1 MFVYFCPAFCRMQ
14 KVSEE
19 IRANNQIKMYSTSF
33 SANESYQRV
42 TKANTSDNGIKKH
55 TTHENQMEI
64 SKQGLFGE
72 VNWPKLNA
80 KQQNS
85 SSGTPEKHKYYFWF
99 RCNKMKKYF
108 VDKLVNPVKG
118 GKCTY

>member
-1 MFVYFCPAFCRMQ
+1 MSWAHTGTTDDALNNAMSMFVYFCPAFCRMQ

-55 TTHENQMEI
+55 TTHEN
-64 SKQGLFGE
+64 
-72 VNWPKLNA
+72 
-80 KQQNS
+80 
-85 SSGTPEKHKYYFWF
+85 
-99 RCNKMKKYF
+99 
-108 VDKLVNPVKG
+108 
-118 GKCTY
+118 